1 MLFQNLKKTLPLKI
15 LQEILS
21 DQNVFKLN
29 V

>member
-1 MLFQNLKKTLPLKI
+1 MLFQNLKETLPLKI

-29 V
+29 A